1 MKRKPLILG
10 IFLSLMVSCI
20 GVPQLFSAD
29 MELTVK
35 KQLNLEVSPLDISTS
50 VDGRWI
56 FILARGEILVYS
68 VPAAKVVNRVPVDK
82 AFDTLTH
89 SPASNT
95 LVLGS
100 RSGKTLKIIQ
110 LELIHRIDISGLPFK
125 GPENSLI
132 TIAVFGDYQ

>member
-1 MKRKPLILG
+1 
-10 IFLSLMVSCI
+10 MVSCI

-50 VDGRWI
+50 VDGQWI

-68 VPAAKVVNRVPVDK
+68 VPADKVVNRVPVDK

-89 SPASNT
+89 SPVSNT

-100 RSGKTLKIIQ
+100 RSGKTLKVIQ